1 MVPMPSTPVAD
12 LPDRRVHE
20 LIAEQAARFPDA
32 IALSRGDAH
41 WTYAELD
48 DRANRAAVA
57 LLHHGL
63 ATEEPVAVATERTL
77 PWAAAII
84 GVFRAG
90 GAYLPVEPGLPAERI
105 TAMLHG
111 AGVKLVVAD
120 GVGTG
125 SVREAAERAGAR
137 VLAVEDIT
145 GDNWPGDDPGITVAA
160 DQLAYVFFTSGST
173 GTPKG
178 ARCEHAGMLNHMLA
192 KIGDL
197 RMTRADVLAQNAPQS
212 FDVVLWQLLAALLL
226 GGRTVLVPT
235 EVVQD
240 PERFVDVLVR
250 QGVSVLQLV
259 PSYLEILLGYLEAQ
273 PRSLGPLRILS
284 ATGEALSKP
293 LLARWFAAYPS
304 IPVLNTYGLTEL
316 SDDVLHLVLHSLPE
330 GDLVPIGHPIP
341 NTRVHLVDSDLR
353 EVPPGEAGQL
363 TFAGICVGRGYVN
376 DPELN
381 RKVLRDNPF
390 GPGKLY
396 LTGDFGR
403 LLPTGDIEFIG
414 RRDDQVKI
422 RGMRMEL
429 GEIETHLRALPGVL
443 NASVVKVTV
452 PDQPGHLTGFVVGR
466 TRLDHERLRQ
476 SLSRALPDHMVPDR
490 LHQLDALP
498 LTPNGKIDKRALVTL
513 ATTMRKPVVW
523 TR

>member
-1 MVPMPSTPVAD
+1 MSFT

-20 LIAEQAARFPDA
+20 IIAEQAASHPDA
-32 IALSRGDAH
+32 VALSYGDVH
-41 WTYAELD
+41 WTYARLD
-48 DRANRAAVA
+48 DRANRAAAA

-63 ATEEPVAVATERTL
+63 GREDAVAVATERTP
-77 PWAAAII
+77 PWAAAIL
-84 GVFRAG
+84 GVFKAG
-90 GAYLPVEPGLPAERI
+90 GAYLPVEPGLPADRI
-105 TAMLHG
+105 AAMLTG

-120 GVGTG
+120 GTGTD

-137 VLAVEDIT
+137 VLDVGDLT
-145 GDNWPGDDPGITVAA
+145 GDRWPGSDPGIAVTSG
-160 DQLAYVFFTSGST
+160 QLAYVFFTSGST

-178 ARCEHAGMLNHMLA
+178 AQCEHGGMLNHMLS

-197 RMTRADVLAQNAPQS
+197 GMTGEDSLAQNAPQS

-235 EVVQD
+235 EVVRD

-250 QGVSVLQLV
+250 QEVSVLQLV
-259 PSYLEILLGYLEAQ
+259 PSYIEILLGYLEAR
-273 PRSLGPLRILS
+273 PRSLGRLRILS

-293 LLARWFAAYPS
+293 LLARWFTAFPS

-316 SDDVLHLVLHSLPE
+316 SDDVLHVVLRSLPE
-330 GDLVPIGHPIP
+330 GDLVPIGHPIL
-341 NTRVHLVDSDLR
+341 NTRVHLVDDDLH
-353 EVPPGEAGQL
+353 EVPPGETGQL
-363 TFAGICVGRGYVN
+363 AFSGICVGRGYVN

-381 RKVLRDNPF
+381 RKVLRPNPF
-390 GPGKLY
+390 GPGMLY

-403 LLPTGDIEFIG
+403 LPPSGEVEFIG
-414 RRDDQVKI
+414 RQDDQVKI
-422 RGMRMEL
+422 RGMRLEL

-443 NASVVKVTV
+443 NASAISAA
-452 PDQPGHLTGFVVGR
+452 GALTGFIVGR
-466 TRLDHERLRQ
+466 TRLDPGHLRRC
-476 SLSRALPDHMVPDR
+476 LTRVLPDYMVPDR

-498 LTPNGKIDKRALVTL
+498 LTPNGKIDKRALATL
-513 ATTMRKPVVW
+513 ATTIRKPVVW

>member
-1 MVPMPSTPVAD
+1 MPFSE

-20 LIAEQAARFPDA
+20 IIAEQAARRPDA
-32 IALSRGDAH
+32 VTLSCGDTH
-41 WTYAELD
+41 WTYSELD
-48 DRANRAAVA
+48 GRANRAAAA

-63 ATEEPVAVATERTL
+63 AAEDAVAVATERTP
-77 PWAAAII
+77 PWAAAVL
-84 GVFRAG
+84 GVFKAG
-90 GAYLPVEPGLPAERI
+90 GAYLPVEPGLPADRI
-105 TAMLHG
+105 AAMLTG
-111 AGVKLVVAD
+111 AGVRLVVAD
-120 GVGTG
+120 GTGTG

-137 VLAVEDIT
+137 VLDVGDIT
-145 GDNWPGDDPGITVAA
+145 GDRWRGDDPGITVTA

-178 ARCEHAGMLNHMLA
+178 AQCEHAGMLNHMLA
-192 KIGDL
+192 KISDL
-197 RMTRADVLAQNAPQS
+197 GMTGTDALAQHAPQS
-212 FDVVLWQLLAALLL
+212 FDVVLWQLFAALLL

-235 EVVQD
+235 EVVRD

-259 PSYLEILLGYLEAQ
+259 PSYLEILLGYLEAR

-293 LLARWFAAYPS
+293 LLARWFAAFPD

-316 SDDVLHLVLHSLPE
+316 SDDVLHVVLRSLPE

-341 NTRVHLVDSDLR
+341 NTRVHLVDSELR

-363 TFAGICVGRGYVN
+363 AFSGVCVGRGYVN

-403 LLPTGDIEFIG
+403 LPPSGEIEFIG

-422 RGMRMEL
+422 RGMRLEL

-443 NASVVKVTV
+443 SASVVTVTA
-452 PDQPGHLTGFVVGR
+452 PDQPGCLTGFVVGR
-466 TRLDHERLRQ
+466 TRLDHAHLRHR
-476 SLSRALPDHMVPDR
+476 LSRVLPDYMVPDR

-498 LTPNGKIDKRALVTL
+498 LTPNGKIDKRALATL
-513 ATTMRKPVVW
+513 ATTLRKPVVW